1 MKSSKVVVILAAASI
16 GGCATDSKE
25 SENSQP
31 IVAGA
36 AYTTFVDPSQCLG
49 GSPKG
54 VNCNIYASKDGVY
67 MSGGPTNGSYNL
79 SDGSYYFTVLV
90 PGSQNGGFI
99 DGATGNLSS
108 PHDTAAD
115 RTFSIT
121 NHTITYAGPHLVGT
135 GLDGKPV
142 VQLMPYDDTTNN
154 GGVYILAI
162 CQVGATSASQCKYD
176 AFKVRTGSGSC
187 TGSNCGSGS
196 GSGGEPQFPIVT
208 GEKYYDANGD
218 GQLDNGEVGIA
229 GWQIGFHDGTS
240 DTLTTDADGTFTI
253 ELIPD
258 TYTFFEYQGLQTISL
273 QQGGSIPVWWQTG
286 NTVNQTLVTGN
297 ATATLN
303 GDKTYTIAVD
313 FDSIVTGVY
322 FGNLCLGKGGGLTLG
337 FWSNK
342 NGQALITST
351 DLASLTALN
360 LVNANGSNF
369 DPTSKTQYR
378 TWVLSATAVNMAYML
393 SAQLS
398 AMELNVSHGFVNGGG
413 LIYAPGIVPGSTF
426 LPVGT
431 VMNLAN
437 QSLGAHPYTV
447 SGSADRTYQEALKN
461 ALDNANNNKTFVQAS
476 AATCPAPV
484 FTPPQAI

>member
-1 MKSSKVVVILAAASI
+1 MAAAAL
-16 GGCATDSKE
+16 GGCATDSNK
-25 SENSQP
+25 SETSDP

-36 AYTTFVDPSQCLG
+36 AYTTFVDPAQCLG

-90 PGSQNGGFI
+90 PGTQNGGFI

-108 PHDTAAD
+108 PHDTALD
-115 RTFSIT
+115 RTF
-121 NHTITYAGPHLVGT
+121 TITSSTISYAGPHLVGT

-162 CQVGATSASQCKYD
+162 CQSGATSPSQCKYD
-176 AFKVRTGSGSC
+176 AFKVRTGDGTC
-187 TGSNCGSGS
+187 DGNGCGSGS
-196 GSGGEPQFPIVT
+196 DPQFPIVT
-208 GEKYYDANGD
+208 GEKYYDGNAD

-229 GWQIGFHDGTS
+229 GWQINFHDGVGDS
-240 DTLTTDADGTFTI
+240 LTTAADGTFTV

-258 TYTFFEYQGLQTISL
+258 TYTFFESQGLQTVTL
-273 QQGGSIPVWWQTG
+273 QNGTVVPVWWQTG

-297 ATATLN
+297 ASATLN
-303 GDKTYTIAVD
+303 GDMTYSISVD

-322 FGNLCLGKGGGLTLG
+322 FGNLCIGKGGGLTLG

-351 DLASLTALN
+351 DLASLSALY
-360 LVNANGSNF
+360 LVNANGSNY
-369 DPTSKTQYR
+369 DPATKASFR
-378 TWVLSATAVNMAYML
+378 TWILNANAVNMAYML
-393 SAQLS
+393 SAQLA
-398 AMELNVSHGFVNGGG
+398 AMELNVSHGFVNPSG
-413 LIYAPGIVPGSTF
+413 LIYAPGIVSGQTW
-426 LPVGT
+426 LTVGT

-437 QSLGAHPYTV
+437 ASLGAHPYTV
-447 SGSADRTYQEALKN
+447 SGSADRAYQEALKN
-461 ALDNANNNKTFVQAS
+461 ALDNANNDKTFVESGAS
-476 AATCPAPV
+476 KCPAPV